1 METLVNGIVL
11 LMLLAVGIF
20 LLRMKV
26 KMDLPELRKDYR
38 FMETFGM
45 GEKER
50 TGLLKREISRYVRIP
65 LLLGAGVSLVLTGIL
80 WKLRLYQTSDMTD
93 YLKWGLLVWGAY
105 ILIQIMN
112 MKLIQLEMWYGKWRR
127 IYHEA
132 WKQREYCY
140 YHDRAFNADLLLLP
154 MDPGR

>member
-1 METLVNGIVL
+1 MERQMETLVNGIVL
-11 LMLLAVGIF
+11 LMLLAMGIF

-50 TGLLKREISRYVRIP
+50 TRLLKREISRYVRIP

-112 MKLIQLEMWYGKWRR
+112 MKLIQRNVV
-127 IYHEA
+127 
-132 WKQREYCY
+132 REVE
-140 YHDRAFNADLLLLP
+140 ADLS
-154 MDPGR
+154 